1 VLEQG
6 PEGVERELSEL
17 VEVDVQLVGDAVDDV
32 AERGAGVAGKE
43 QVNGAWIDF
52 RLRPE
57 A

>member
-1 VLEQG
+1 MLEQG

-32 AERGAGVAGKE
+32 AERGVGVAGKE